1 MAFIITNGTAFCHQ
15 TRNRAVQIVEDRSM
29 ATTFKDA
36 QAAQRLLD
44 RATKK
49 LKGFIIQED
58 IEEATEMPVETPVN
72 SAAEIQEET
81 DTPAASDQTAAEAAQ
96 DIPEEPDEAAADDA
110 APLPDPEPQPQQ
122 IQQMQQQ
129 TQPAQQPQQAQ
140 PAENAADPVNTVPE
154 ALPERSSSRERR
166 SGRNRRRSRSQN
178 RSQQAQAEMVEAYG
192 TAANAGPENSTAYEN
207 KPAEATVPQ
216 SQPSAQSISQED
228 IFADEPAV
236 QRTSRD
242 ERSQRRQQR
251 GNTQP
256 QDQSG
261 NGNSR
266 RRGAGSQAAHSR
278 TQTQPDPNHRRRMFT
293 TQERNLVYNRTE
305 GHCGICGRFIPLE
318 EYTIDHIIPLS
329 KGGTNDLSNLQP
341 CCSFCNKAK
350 DDSVGDDFYSR
361 IVRIFLYQAKL
372 RYGKKEVKKFKKM
385 IRELEED

>member
-1 MAFIITNGTAFCHQ
+1 MAFIITNGTLFCHQ

-58 IEEATEMPVETPVN
+58 IEEAAAEIPEETPVN
-72 SAAEIQEET
+72 SAAEIQEQT
-81 DTPAASDQTAAEAAQ
+81 DLPAAADQTAAPAAQ

-110 APLPDPEPQPQQ
+110 APLPEPQPQQ
-122 IQQMQQQ
+122 IQQQ

-166 SGRNRRRSRSQN
+166 SGRNLRRSRSQN
-178 RSQQAQAEMVEAYG
+178 RSQQAQPEAAEASG
-192 TAANAGPENSTAYEN
+192 SAANAGSESSAAYEN
-207 KPAEATVPQ
+207 KSVEAAVPQ
-216 SQPSAQSISQED
+216 IQSSAQSFSQED
-228 IFADEPAV
+228 IFTDEPAV

-251 GNTQP
+251 GNTQS

-278 TQTQPDPNHRRRMFT
+278 TQTLPDPNHRRRMFT

>member
-1 MAFIITNGTAFCHQ
+1 MAFIITNGTLFCHQ

-58 IEEATEMPVETPVN
+58 IEEAAAEIPEETPVN
-72 SAAEIQEET
+72 SAAEIQEQT
-81 DTPAASDQTAAEAAQ
+81 DLPAAADQTAAPAAQ

-110 APLPDPEPQPQQ
+110 APLPE
-122 IQQMQQQ
+122 
-129 TQPAQQPQQAQ
+129 
-140 PAENAADPVNTVPE
+140 PVNAVPE

-178 RSQQAQAEMVEAYG
+178 RSQQAQPEAAEAPG
-192 TAANAGPENSTAYEN
+192 AAANAGSESSAAYEN
-207 KPAEATVPQ
+207 KSVEAAVPQ
-216 SQPSAQSISQED
+216 IQSSAQSFSQED
-228 IFADEPAV
+228 IFTDEPAV

-251 GNTQP
+251 GNTQS

-278 TQTQPDPNHRRRMFT
+278 TQTLPDPNHRRRMFT